1 VEFAYFYRLY
11 YEKAINRNVTDLYS
25 QRIDHISTQQFP
37 FRIHTTKNN
46 QALPLYFIH
55 NAHTSTLMSQ
65 IYKADRETMLLVN
78 QLPGI
83 VQSALVR
90 DILAE
95 ELYHTNEIEGVK
107 STKEQF
113 VQSTRLLQNHEEPTG
128 RFSSLVKTYY
138 RLMSGEVET
147 PKEPKDMRELYDLI
161 VADEIEAEEL
171 PDGELFRTA
180 PTYLYKSKKTQ
191 KPIHTGM
198 TPEQKIIDAVQGLLQ
213 FLNSEEGAPLIR
225 IAVGHYYFGYVH
237 PFYDGNGRTS
247 RFISSL
253 YLKEEL
259 HPLTALSLSKAC
271 NLNRRQYL
279 EAFEKTNDVSMQ
291 GEMNFFID
299 RFLGLFHDVQIR
311 MNEELHRN
319 LYRFKAM
326 NEMLKDDPFLSENP
340 KHHEIIYTLS
350 VHEIFSEEEGLL
362 TPDIVRIVGSSPNL
376 AMGGSTARAT
386 LNDLVE
392 RGLVDVEKEGRYK
405 RYQLSS
411 VIRENLM

>member
-1 VEFAYFYRLY
+1 
-11 YEKAINRNVTDLYS
+11 
-25 QRIDHISTQQFP
+25 
-37 FRIHTTKNN
+37 
-46 QALPLYFIH
+46 
-55 NAHTSTLMSQ
+55 
-65 IYKADRETMLLVN
+65 MLLVN

-113 VQSTRLLQNHEEPTG
+113 VQSMRLLQNHEEPTG

-147 PKEPKDMRELYDLI
+147 LKEPKDMRELYDLI

-171 PDGELFRTA
+171 LDGELFRTA
-180 PTYLYKSKKTQ
+180 PTYLYSKKTQ

-213 FLNSEEGAPLIR
+213 FLNSKEGAPLIR

-237 PFYDGNGRTS
+237 PFYDGNGWTS

-271 NLNRRQYL
+271 NLNRR
-279 EAFEKTNDVSMQ
+279 
-291 GEMNFFID
+291 
-299 RFLGLFHDVQIR
+299 
-311 MNEELHRN
+311 
-319 LYRFKAM
+319 
-326 NEMLKDDPFLSENP
+326 
-340 KHHEIIYTLS
+340 
-350 VHEIFSEEEGLL
+350 
-362 TPDIVRIVGSSPNL
+362 
-376 AMGGSTARAT
+376 
-386 LNDLVE
+386 
-392 RGLVDVEKEGRYK
+392 
-405 RYQLSS
+405 
-411 VIRENLM
+411 

>member
-1 VEFAYFYRLY
+1 
-11 YEKAINRNVTDLYS
+11 
-25 QRIDHISTQQFP
+25 
-37 FRIHTTKNN
+37 
-46 QALPLYFIH
+46 
-55 NAHTSTLMSQ
+55 
-65 IYKADRETMLLVN
+65 MLLVN

-83 VQSALVR
+83 VQSALVQ

-113 VQSTRLLQNHEEPTG
+113 VQSMRLLQNHEEPTG

-225 IAVGHYYFGYVH
+225 IAIGHYYFGYVH
-237 PFYDGNGRTS
+237 P
-247 RFISSL
+247 L
-253 YLKEEL
+253 Y
-259 HPLTALSLSKAC
+259 A
-271 NLNRRQYL
+271 
-279 EAFEKTNDVSMQ
+279 KT
-291 GEMNFFID
+291 
-299 RFLGLFHDVQIR
+299 
-311 MNEELHRN
+311 
-319 LYRFKAM
+319 
-326 NEMLKDDPFLSENP
+326 
-340 KHHEIIYTLS
+340 
-350 VHEIFSEEEGLL
+350 
-362 TPDIVRIVGSSPNL
+362 
-376 AMGGSTARAT
+376 
-386 LNDLVE
+386 
-392 RGLVDVEKEGRYK
+392 
-405 RYQLSS
+405 
-411 VIRENLM
+411 